1 MQKAMTYSEWTHLFK
16 RSLKRAIRQRI
27 IQAVQ
32 FLALT
37 VMVTMPIWMFADW
50 LLRGY

>member
-1 MQKAMTYSEWTHLFK
+1 MQRVMTYDQWECRFKRALKRTIKQKAV
-16 RSLKRAIRQRI
+16 
-27 IQAVQ
+27 QAVQ
-32 FLALT
+32 ILALT